1 MFYGRSVSGRYGLG
15 APFCS
20 FTQQGPDSTQGQAPN
35 HANPSPSPSPRPLP
49 ADKLGGS
56 GVGGRASGQ
65 VWRGS
70 SRLWGKH
77 TGTVKTPTLR
87 VEQSQPS
94 QHPTPPPGKEHTH
107 VKPTYLLRFSS
118 PPRGCRHLCIPSN
131 SSLVAEMYSS
141 SSLEVSQPPSDCAP
155 PRPQHSS
162 HGKGTTERKMK
173 KIIFTATWRFFASRE
188 T

>member
-1 MFYGRSVSGRYGLG
+1 MGATGSVLRFALLLSKGPT
-15 APFCS
+15 APK
-20 FTQQGPDSTQGQAPN
+20 AKRPN
-35 HANPSPSPSPRPLP
+35 ANPSPSPSSSPLP

-131 SSLVAEMYSS
+131 SSLVAETCI
-141 SSLEVSQPPSDCAP
+141 LLLLLKPASQPLTVLPLD
-155 PRPQHSS
+155 HSIRVMAKAQQ
-162 HGKGTTERKMK
+162 KGT
-173 KIIFTATWRFFASRE
+173 
-188 T
+188 